1 MRKKNAQKSSSPR
14 TMEAVFIA
22 SVIVSLCFTNEAQ
35 EWYKQ
40 MRLLSAVYHL
50 AHQVRRDYE
59 AVEAFEGY
67 EGYLEHA
74 EQKFKSVIFPLYID
88 LIWNKRHSGYRNQN
102 GVLVVP
108 NVYQWFSNAYWNN
121 DDIYEQMFYWHHT
134 DARLSMV
141 GFISS
146 DYLRRWRWWY
156 IWRRIL
162 REYWEIVM
170 ME

>member
-1 MRKKNAQKSSSPR
+1 
-14 TMEAVFIA
+14 MEFVFVA
-22 SVIVSLCFTNEAQ
+22 SVIVSLCFTNEAR

-40 MRLLSAVYHL
+40 TRLLCAVYRL
-50 AHQVRRDYE
+50 AYQVRRAYNRFLDDDD
-59 AVEAFEGY
+59 
-67 EGYLEHA
+67 YLEHA
-74 EQKFKSVIFPLYID
+74 EKKFKSVIFPLYID
-88 LIWNKRHSGYRNQN
+88 LIWNKRHLGYRNQN

-121 DDIYEQMFYWHHT
+121 DDIYEQMFYWHQT

-141 GFISS
+141 EFISS
-146 DYLRRWRWWY
+146 DYLRRWCWWY

-170 ME
+170 RE